1 MMNHL
6 KLRSFILWLVFM
18 VPLFAADQGPEQ
30 KTVEHAAKD
39 KWIAIDKVQHFSYSC
54 LISLGVQYVLVNKL
68 KMNED
73 SAMHLSM
80 VMSFSL
86 GITKELRDKKGKDGF
101 FSKKDLV
108 ANGFGILTAG
118 VIILLPAN

>member
-1 MMNHL
+1 MRDHL
-6 KLRSFILWLVFM
+6 KLWSFILWLVFM
-18 VPLFAADQGPEQ
+18 VPLFAADQSPEQ

-68 KMNED
+68 EMNED
-73 SAMHLSM
+73 SAMPLSM
-80 VMSFSL
+80 AMSFSL
-86 GITKELRDKKGKDGF
+86 GIIKELRDKKGKDGF
-101 FSKKDLV
+101 FSRKDLV

>member
-1 MMNHL
+1 MMNYL
-6 KLRSFILWLVFM
+6 KLRSFIIWLVIT
-18 VPLFAADQGPEQ
+18 VPLFALDQGSEQ
-30 KTVEHAAKD
+30 ETIEHAPKD

-68 KMNED
+68 EMNED
-73 SAMHLSM
+73 SAMPLSM
-80 VMSFSL
+80 AVSFSL
-86 GITKELRDKKGKDGF
+86 GIIKELRDKKGKDGF
-101 FSKKDLV
+101 FSKKDVV

>member
-1 MMNHL
+1 MRDHL
-6 KLRSFILWLVFM
+6 KLWTFILWLVFM
-18 VPLFAADQGPEQ
+18 VPLFAADQSPEQ

-39 KWIAIDKVQHFSYSC
+39 KRIAIDKVQHFSYSC

-68 KMNED
+68 EMNED
-73 SAMHLSM
+73 SAMPLSM
-80 VMSFSL
+80 AMSFSL
-86 GITKELRDKKGKDGF
+86 GIIKELRDKKGKDGF
-101 FSKKDLV
+101 FSRKDLV

>member
-1 MMNHL
+1 MRNHL
-6 KLRSFILWLVFM
+6 KLWSFILWLVFM
-18 VPLFAADQGPEQ
+18 VPLFAANQGPEQ

-68 KMNED
+68 EMNED
-73 SAMHLSM
+73 SAMPLSM
-80 VMSFSL
+80 AMSFSL
-86 GITKELRDKKGKDGF
+86 GIIKELRDKKGRDGF
-101 FSKKDLV
+101 FSRRDLV

>member
-1 MMNHL
+1 MMNYL
-6 KLRSFILWLVFM
+6 KLRSFIIWLVITA
-18 VPLFAADQGPEQ
+18 PLFALDQGSEQ
-30 KTVEHAAKD
+30 ETIEHTPKD

-68 KMNED
+68 EMNED
-73 SAMHLSM
+73 SAMPLSM
-80 VMSFSL
+80 AMSFSL
-86 GITKELRDKKGKDGF
+86 GIIKELRDKKGKDGF
-101 FSKKDLV
+101 FSKKDVV

>member
-6 KLRSFILWLVFM
+6 KLWSFILWLVFM

-68 KMNED
+68 EMNED
-73 SAMHLSM
+73 SAMPLSM
-80 VMSFSL
+80 AMSFSL
-86 GITKELRDKKGKDGF
+86 GIIKELQDKKGKDGF
-101 FSKKDLV
+101 FSKKDVV

>member
-1 MMNHL
+1 MRNHL
-6 KLRSFILWLVFM
+6 KLWSFILWLVFM
-18 VPLFAADQGPEQ
+18 VPLFAANQGPEQ

-68 KMNED
+68 EMNED
-73 SAMHLSM
+73 SGMPLSM
-80 VMSFSL
+80 AMSFSF
-86 GITKELRDKKGKDGF
+86 GIIKELRDKKGKDGF
-101 FSKKDLV
+101 FSRKDLV

>member
-1 MMNHL
+1 MRDYL
-6 KLRSFILWLVFM
+6 KLWSFILWLGFM
-18 VPLFAADQGPEQ
+18 VPLFAVDQSPEQ

-68 KMNED
+68 EMNED
-73 SAMHLSM
+73 SAMPLSM
-80 VMSFSL
+80 AVSFSL
-86 GITKELRDKKGKDGF
+86 GIIKELRDKKGKDGF
-101 FSKKDLV
+101 FSKKDVV

>member
-1 MMNHL
+1 MRNYL
-6 KLRSFILWLVFM
+6 TLRSFILWLVFM

-68 KMNED
+68 EMNED
-73 SAMHLSM
+73 SAMPLSM
-80 VMSFSL
+80 AMSFSL
-86 GITKELRDKKGKDGF
+86 GIIKELRDKKGKDGF

>member
-1 MMNHL
+1 MRDHL
-6 KLRSFILWLVFM
+6 KLWSFILWLVFM

-68 KMNED
+68 EMNED
-73 SAMHLSM
+73 SAMPLSM
-80 VMSFSL
+80 AMSFSF
-86 GITKELRDKKGKDGF
+86 GIIKELQDKKSKDGF
-101 FSKKDLV
+101 FSRKDLI

>member
-1 MMNHL
+1 MRNHL
-6 KLRSFILWLVFM
+6 KLWSFILWLVFM
-18 VPLFAADQGPEQ
+18 VPLFAANQGPEQ

-68 KMNED
+68 EMNED
-73 SAMHLSM
+73 SAMPLSM
-80 VMSFSL
+80 AMSFSL
-86 GITKELRDKKGKDGF
+86 GIIKELRDKKGKDGF
-101 FSKKDLV
+101 FSRKDLI

-118 VIILLPAN
+118 VIILLPAD

>member
-6 KLRSFILWLVFM
+6 KLWSFILWLVFM
-18 VPLFAADQGPEQ
+18 VPLFAADQCPEQ

-68 KMNED
+68 EMNED
-73 SAMHLSM
+73 SAMPLSM
-80 VMSFSL
+80 AMSFSL
-86 GITKELRDKKGKDGF
+86 GIIKELWDKKGKNGF
-101 FSKKDLV
+101 FSKKDVV

>member
-1 MMNHL
+1 MINYL
-6 KLRSFILWLVFM
+6 IPRSFILCLVFI
-18 VPLFAADQGPEQ
+18 VPLFSADKGSEQ
-30 KTVEHAAKD
+30 KTVEHVAKD

-73 SAMHLSM
+73 SAMPLSM

-118 VIILLPAN
+118 VIILLPAD

>member
-6 KLRSFILWLVFM
+6 KLWSFILWLVFM

-68 KMNED
+68 EMNED
-73 SAMHLSM
+73 SAMPLSM
-80 VMSFSL
+80 AMSFSL
-86 GITKELRDKKGKDGF
+86 GIIKEIRDKKDKDGF

-108 ANGFGILTAG
+108 ATGFGILTAG

>member
-1 MMNHL
+1 MINYL
-6 KLRSFILWLVFM
+6 IPRSFILCLVFI
-18 VPLFAADQGPEQ
+18 VPLFSADKGSEQ
-30 KTVEHAAKD
+30 KTVEHAVKD

-68 KMNED
+68 EMNED
-73 SAMHLSM
+73 SAMPLSM
-80 VMSFSL
+80 AVSFSL
-86 GITKELRDKKGKDGF
+86 GIIKELRDKKGKDGF
-101 FSKKDLV
+101 FSKKDVV

>member
-39 KWIAIDKVQHFSYSC
+39 KWIAIDKFSIFHTAVSYP
-54 LISLGVQYVLVNKL
+54 LVFN
-68 KMNED
+68 MFWSINW
-73 SAMHLSM
+73 
-80 VMSFSL
+80 
-86 GITKELRDKKGKDGF
+86 R
-101 FSKKDLV
+101 
-108 ANGFGILTAG
+108 
-118 VIILLPAN
+118 

>member
-1 MMNHL
+1 MINYL
-6 KLRSFILWLVFM
+6 IPRSFILCLVFI
-18 VPLFAADQGPEQ
+18 VPLFSADKGSEQ

-73 SAMHLSM
+73 SAMPLSM

>member
-1 MMNHL
+1 MRDHL
-6 KLRSFILWLVFM
+6 KLWSFILWLVFM
-18 VPLFAADQGPEQ
+18 VPLFAADQSPEQ

-68 KMNED
+68 EMNED
-73 SAMHLSM
+73 SAMPLSM
-80 VMSFSL
+80 AMSFSL
-86 GITKELRDKKGKDGF
+86 GIIKELRDKKSKDGF
-101 FSKKDLV
+101 FSRKDLV

-118 VIILLPAN
+118 VIILLPAD

>member
-1 MMNHL
+1 MMNYL
-6 KLRSFILWLVFM
+6 KLRSFIIWLVITA
-18 VPLFAADQGPEQ
+18 PLFALDQGSEQ
-30 KTVEHAAKD
+30 EIIEHAPKD

-68 KMNED
+68 EMNED
-73 SAMHLSM
+73 SAMPLSM
-80 VMSFSL
+80 AMSFSL
-86 GITKELRDKKGKDGF
+86 GIIKELWDKKGKDGF
-101 FSKKDLV
+101 FSKKDVV

>member
-1 MMNHL
+1 MRNHL
-6 KLRSFILWLVFM
+6 KLWSFILLLVFM

-68 KMNED
+68 EMNED
-73 SAMHLSM
+73 SAMPLSM
-80 VMSFSL
+80 AMSFSL
-86 GITKELRDKKGKDGF
+86 GIIKELHDKKGKDGF
-101 FSKKDLV
+101 FSRKDLV

>member
-1 MMNHL
+1 MRNHL
-6 KLRSFILWLVFM
+6 KLWSFILWLVFM
-18 VPLFAADQGPEQ
+18 VPLFAANQGPEQ

-68 KMNED
+68 EMNED
-73 SAMHLSM
+73 SAMPLSM
-80 VMSFSL
+80 AMSFSL
-86 GITKELRDKKGKDGF
+86 GIIKELRDKKSKDGF
-101 FSKKDLV
+101 FSRKDLV

-118 VIILLPAN
+118 VIILLPAD

>member
-6 KLRSFILWLVFM
+6 KLWSFILWLVFM

-68 KMNED
+68 EMNED
-73 SAMHLSM
+73 SAMPLSM
-80 VMSFSL
+80 AMSFSL
-86 GITKELRDKKGKDGF
+86 GIIKELRDMKGKDGF
-101 FSKKDLV
+101 FSKKDVV
-108 ANGFGILTAG
+108 ANGFGVLTAG

>member
-68 KMNED
+68 EMNED
-73 SAMHLSM
+73 SAMPLSM
-80 VMSFSL
+80 AMSFSL
-86 GITKELRDKKGKDGF
+86 GIIKALLDKKGKVGF
-101 FSKKDLV
+101 FSRKDLV
-108 ANGFGILTAG
+108 ANGFGILPAG